1 MIPRLIHPVFY
12 ERQRGRWPFRLTG
25 PVVVNL
31 GMGHLGHIA
40 FYERDEMLGLLT
52 DDILTIFEGYQSDG
66 ASPCIIIGGIR
77 IGTPSPRSAAAG
89 WFVHDFMHQFQ
100 SVAPWSYKQ
109 ADDCFYWLL
118 ENDGFILSGLYHD
131 AVAKLG
137 GLYRKHFNKP
147 GQIKALP
154 LP

>member
-1 MIPRLIHPVFY
+1 MTPRLIHPVFY
-12 ERQRGRWPFRLTG
+12 TRQRGRWPFVLTA

-31 GMGHLGHIA
+31 GMGHLGHLE
-40 FYERDEMLGLLT
+40 FFERGELLGVLNE
-52 DDILTIFEGYQSDG
+52 DILTISQGYRSDG
-66 ASPCIIIGGIR
+66 ASPCIVIGGIR
-77 IGTPSPRSAAAG
+77 FGTPSPKSAAAG
-89 WFVHDFMHQFQ
+89 WFVHDFMYQFQ

-118 ENDGFILSGLYHD
+118 EDNGFALSGLYHE

-137 GLYRKHFNKP
+137 GLYRKHFGKP
-147 GQIKALP
+147 GEVKALP